1 MAKVFAAVA
10 VVVQLTAFCG
20 IFLGKGRKPLF
31 EVCVVGK
38 DFYKLVCFCKA
49 NAGSLLFL
57 GKPCFHKYLLN
68 L

>member
-10 VVVQLTAFCG
+10 IIVQLATLCG
-20 IFLGKGRKPLF
+20 IFLCKGRKPLF

-38 DFYKLVCFCKA
+38 DFYKLICFCKA
-49 NAGSLLFL
+49 NAGSLLPL